1 MSNVIARNRDIT
13 ETVYMEA
20 AVLMTAMTAAF
31 VVVLDAF

>member
-13 ETVYMEA
+13 ETVYIET

-31 VVVLDAF
+31 VLVLDAF